1 MRTYLRVLRLVRPY
15 LPQVLVSMTFM
26 AVFSLLSGLSI
37 VMLAPFLDA
46 LFAPENATFVA
57 ATPAAPAVAP
67 ADSLA
72 AAAAEVGGRVR
83 QLQESFSMSGLRDS
97 LQGALNGWLLHGSKA
112 ESLWRIVVV
121 FFCLMLLKNVAGYLQ
136 AVFTDY
142 VQLSLIRDLRNRLY
156 ERFTELPLAFYH
168 RHRAG
173 ELISRAT
180 NDVLVVNRSVN
191 VSFTNT
197 ARDPLLVVV
206 YLGLAVLLSW
216 KLTLVA
222 LILLPLSLA
231 IIVRIGKTLRR
242 YSRRQQEKMAVLTSR
257 LQETI
262 AGIRVVKAFTNEP
275 AENARFRAESQ
286 LLFRDLFKIARA
298 QQISS
303 PLTEQLSVLVGLSI
317 LWYGGRQVLAGGEL
331 PPQLF
336 MLFLFCIF
344 SLGKPIK
351 ALSQVNNAVQEGIAA
366 AERVFAILDEPQT
379 VIEKPDAAVL
389 DAVRGEVELRGVR
402 FRYDTGEEVLRGV
415 DLHVRPGE
423 VVALVGPSGAG
434 KSTLIDLIPRFYET
448 TEGAVLVDGRDVRD
462 VTLASLRGAMGLV
475 TQEVI
480 LFNDTVRNNIAYGMA
495 SARQEEV
502 EAAARAANA
511 LDFIRQLPRG
521 FDTVIGDRG
530 LKLSGGQRQRLS
542 IARAILK
549 NPPILILDEATS
561 ALDTESELLVQQAID
576 RLVRNRTTIVIAHRL
591 STIQNADRI
600 CVLQA
605 GRIVQTGS
613 HVELL
618 ARGGPYRQLYDLQFR
633 A

>member
-46 LFAPENATFVA
+46 LFAPENATFTV

-97 LQGALNGWLLHGSKA
+97 LQGTLNGWLLHGSKA

-286 LLFRDLFKIARA
+286 MLFRDLFKIARA

-303 PLTEQLSVLVGLSI
+303 PLTEQLSVLVGLFI

-434 KSTLIDLIPRFYET
+434 KSTLIDLIPRFYEP

>member
-15 LPQVLVSMTFM
+15 LPQVLVSMAFM
-26 AVFSLLSGLSI
+26 TVFSLLSGLSI

-46 LFAPENATFVA
+46 LFAPQNATFVA

-67 ADSLA
+67 ADTLA

-83 QLQESFSMSGLRDS
+83 QLQDTFTMTGLRDS

-121 FFCLMLLKNVAGYLQ
+121 FFFLMLLKNVAGYLQ

-197 ARDPLLVVV
+197 ARDPLLVLV

-286 LLFRDLFKIARA
+286 MLFRDLFKIARA

-303 PLTEQLSVLVGLSI
+303 PLTEQLSVLVGLFI

-379 VIEKPDAAVL
+379 VVEKPGAPAL
-389 DAVRGEVELRGVR
+389 GAVRGEVELRGVH
-402 FRYDTGEEVLRGV
+402 FRYETGDEVLRGV

-434 KSTLIDLIPRFYET
+434 KSTLIDLIPRFYEPT
-448 TEGAVLVDGRDVRD
+448 AGAVLVDGRDVRD

-480 LFNDTVRNNIAYGMA
+480 LFNDSVRNNIAYGMA

-605 GRIVQTGS
+605 GRIVQTGT
-613 HVELL
+613 HAELL
-618 ARGGPYRQLYDLQFR
+618 ARGGPYRQLHDLQFR

>member
-1 MRTYLRVLRLVRPY
+1 
-15 LPQVLVSMTFM
+15 
-26 AVFSLLSGLSI
+26 
-37 VMLAPFLDA
+37 
-46 LFAPENATFVA
+46 
-57 ATPAAPAVAP
+57 
-67 ADSLA
+67 
-72 AAAAEVGGRVR
+72 
-83 QLQESFSMSGLRDS
+83 
-97 LQGALNGWLLHGSKA
+97 
-112 ESLWRIVVV
+112 
-121 FFCLMLLKNVAGYLQ
+121 
-136 AVFTDY
+136 
-142 VQLSLIRDLRNRLY
+142 
-156 ERFTELPLAFYH
+156 
-168 RHRAG
+168 
-173 ELISRAT
+173 
-180 NDVLVVNRSVN
+180 
-191 VSFTNT
+191 
-197 ARDPLLVVV
+197 
-206 YLGLAVLLSW
+206 
-216 KLTLVA
+216 
-222 LILLPLSLA
+222 
-231 IIVRIGKTLRR
+231 
-242 YSRRQQEKMAVLTSR
+242 
-257 LQETI
+257 
-262 AGIRVVKAFTNEP
+262 
-275 AENARFRAESQ
+275 
-286 LLFRDLFKIARA
+286 
-298 QQISS
+298 
-303 PLTEQLSVLVGLSI
+303 
-317 LWYGGRQVLAGGEL
+317 
-331 PPQLF
+331 
-336 MLFLFCIF
+336 
-344 SLGKPIK
+344 
-351 ALSQVNNAVQEGIAA
+351 
-366 AERVFAILDEPQT
+366 
-379 VIEKPDAAVL
+379 
-389 DAVRGEVELRGVR
+389 VELRGVR

-434 KSTLIDLIPRFYET
+434 KSTLIDLIPRFYEPI
-448 TEGAVLVDGRDVRD
+448 EGAVLVDGRDVRD

>member
-46 LFAPENATFVA
+46 LFAPENATFIAAAPPA
-57 ATPAAPAVAP
+57 ATVAP
-67 ADSLA
+67 ADTLA
-72 AAAAEVGGRVR
+72 AAAADVGSRVQ
-83 QLQESFSMSGLRDS
+83 QLQDSFSMSGLRDS
-97 LQGALNGWLLHGSKA
+97 LQGALNGWLLHGTKA

-121 FFCLMLLKNVAGYLQ
+121 FFFLMLLKNVAGYLQ

-197 ARDPLLVVV
+197 ARDPLLVLV

-286 LLFRDLFKIARA
+286 MLFRDLFKIARA

-303 PLTEQLSVLVGLSI
+303 PLTEQLSVLVGLFI

-434 KSTLIDLIPRFYET
+434 KSTLIDLIPRFYEP

-495 SARQEEV
+495 AARQEEV